1 VKPSSLFASAIA
13 AAFLSAAVMIAAQ
26 DQPAAQPA
34 APPAA
39 GAQAAPQM
47 SPPQQ
52 GPGGPGGPRNYPAP
66 KNLKVLPKDFTGRQ
80 VHETMEG
87 WAGSL
92 GVHCDTCHMADPNNI
107 GPNGR
112 PRLKFD
118 DDSKTDKQIARLMY
132 TMTEQINADTIK
144 KAMDLDTD
152 HDKDDMGSPVTCG
165 TCHRGHKMPEK
176 FVPPPENGPGGPVAG
191 PGAGPMMPAMP
202 GMPAGVAAPPASP
215 APPSN

>member
-1 VKPSSLFASAIA
+1 MPHKTRW
-13 AAFLSAAVMIAAQ
+13 
-26 DQPAAQPA
+26 
-34 APPAA
+34 PP
-39 GAQAAPQM
+39 
-47 SPPQQ
+47 SPPRLLL
-52 GPGGPGGPRNYPAP
+52 PGLKPPRNRVPEAPRNYPAP

-132 TMTEQINADTIK
+132 TMTEQVNADTIK
-144 KAMDLDTD
+144 KAMDMDTE
-152 HDKDDMGSPVTCG
+152 DMGSPVTCG

-176 FVPPPENGPGGPVAG
+176 FVPPPENGPGGP
-191 PGAGPMMPAMP
+191 GAGPAMPAMP
-202 GMPAGVAAPPASP
+202 GMPAGGAAPPAAP

>member
-1 VKPSSLFASAIA
+1 MS
-13 AAFLSAAVMIAAQ
+13 
-26 DQPAAQPA
+26 
-34 APPAA
+34 APP
-39 GAQAAPQM
+39 Q
-47 SPPQQ
+47 
-52 GPGGPGGPRNYPAP
+52 GPGGPRNYPAP
-66 KNLKVLPKDFTGRQ
+66 KNLKVLPKDSTGKQ
-80 VHETMEG
+80 VHDTMEK

-118 DDSKTDKQIARLMY
+118 DDSKTDKQIARIMY
-132 TMTEQINADTIK
+132 TMTEQMNKDYIS

-176 FVPPPENGPGGPVAG
+176 FVPPPENGPGGP
-191 PGAGPMMPAMP
+191 GAGQGMPGMP
-202 GMPAGVAAPPASP
+202 GMPASGAAPPAAP